1 MIVTGQEDVRNFVE
15 SEGPWMSAQTGPLQI
30 RKQQPDAGFTYGASL
45 WARMCVI
52 EAALRNPSV
61 RAMSAFIM
69 PLSLSR

>member
-1 MIVTGQEDVRNFVE
+1 
-15 SEGPWMSAQTGPLQI
+15 MSAQTGPLQI
-30 RKQQPDAGFTYGASL
+30 RKLQPDAGFTYGASR